1 MLKGLGLTE
10 INMLINDEL
19 ILKDLYHA
27 VLVLCEGVRCPHVL
41 KCLVLSQNV
50 ISQMYIFL
58 TTIKEDKIAKIS
70 PICMMSSA
78 CYQCLLLCCLQLRG
92 DSKNN
97 FFI

>member
-1 MLKGLGLTE
+1 MLNRLGLTE

-19 ILKDLYHA
+19 ILKDHA

-50 ISQMYIFL
+50 ISQLYIFL

-70 PICMMSSA
+70 PICMMSYA

-92 DSKNN
+92 DSKEN
-97 FFI
+97 FYI